1 MRDNNHKSNENDD
14 NNSNKMSKREYI
26 GLKKNNKSK
35 LTACIFAF
43 AECNNNRDQIVL
55 SVMGIKCMQA
65 KAGLGCDERV
75 APLRGNM

>member
-1 MRDNNHKSNENDD
+1 MSQTRVYRVKKTDKS
-14 NNSNKMSKREYI
+14 
-26 GLKKNNKSK
+26 SK
-35 LTACIFAF
+35 LTTCIFAI
-43 AECNNNRDQIVL
+43 AKCNNNRDQIVL